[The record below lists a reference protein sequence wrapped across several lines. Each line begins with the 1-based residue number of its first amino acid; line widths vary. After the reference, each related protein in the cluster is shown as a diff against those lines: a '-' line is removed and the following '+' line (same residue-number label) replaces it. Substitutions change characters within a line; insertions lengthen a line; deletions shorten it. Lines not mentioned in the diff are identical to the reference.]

1 MSVGEDFRTVERLEE
16 YKAAGMTIYLPQSAG
31 AYNGE
36 AWSISDAKMM
46 MDRAQEAGLDKVIL
60 TDGRIQGYSMIE
72 GGLIGEGKKFA
83 TEEALDNQI
92 AKFMANYRNHP
103 VFYGVML
110 GDEPRW
116 YHFESYGQ
124 VYRSIKRVCPE
135 AFVQCNLNPCVTN
148 ANTDWYPEL
157 DEDTTGWTNEEII
170 AAKYKKYLSTFLD
183 ETGAD
188 YFMYD
193 QYPLKDYSEGKNTA
207 IYREYIL
214 GLQVAAELAT
224 ERGVK
229 FYNVTQTMRMRE
241 NVTTSDP
248 LLGRFMDEQDARWL
262 NNMLLGFGVKE
273 IAYFTYWTKQ
283 GNTTNTYFD
292 DNGSF
297 VNRDGTLTD
306 LYYIMKEIMAE
317 NQLLA
322 PTILNYEYSTSN
334 LYTAAGYSAPT
345 YVTHAKEGEAFKKV
359 QSVST
364 DREVALVTELYDDE
378 KDLYMYMVMNATD
391 PDSTTQT
398 QSVTV
403 DFADEYT
410 HAVLF
415 VNGERSVVELGAN
428 GVYTFTQVAGDATYV
443 IPYTE

>member
-1 MSVGEDFRTVERLEE
+1 
-16 YKAAGMTIYLPQSAG
+16 MTIYLPQSAG
-31 AYNGE
+31 AYGGS
-36 AWSISDAKMM
+36 AWSISDAKMA
-46 MDRAQEAGLDKVIL
+46 MDNALAAGIDKVIL
-60 TDGRIQGYSMIE
+60 TDTRIQEYSMIE

-83 TEEALDNQI
+83 DEDALDNQI
-92 AKFMANYRNHP
+92 AKFMANYRNHAA
-103 VFYGVML
+103 FYGVML
-110 GDEPRW
+110 GDEPRY

-124 VYRSIKRVCPE
+124 VYRSIKRVCPT

-148 ANTDWYPEL
+148 ASTDWYPAL
-157 DEDTTGWTNEEII
+157 DVDTTGWTNEEII
-170 AAKYKKYLSTFLD
+170 AAKFEKYLTMFLD
-183 ETGAD
+183 ATGAD

-193 QYPLKDYSEGKNTA
+193 QYPFKDYSMGKNIA

-214 GLQVAAELAT
+214 GLQVAAKLAA

-229 FYNVTQTMRMRE
+229 FYMVTQTMRMVE
-241 NVTTSDP
+241 NLGTENELV
-248 LLGRFMDEQDARWL
+248 GRFMDEQDARWL
-262 NNMLLGFGVKE
+262 NNTLLGFGVKE

-283 GNTTNTYFD
+283 GNTTSTYFY

-306 LYYIMKEIMAE
+306 LYYIMQEIMAE
-317 NQLLA
+317 DQLLA

-345 YVTHAKEGEAFKKV
+345 YVTHAQEGEAFKKV

-391 PDSTTQT
+391 PDGTTKTQT
-398 QSVTV
+398 VTV

-428 GVYTFTQVAGDATYV
+428 GVYTFTHVAGDATYV

>member
-1 MSVGEDFRTVERLEE
+1 
-16 YKAAGMTIYLPQSAG
+16 MTIYLPQSAG
-31 AYNGE
+31 NYNGGD
-36 AWSISDAKMM
+36 WVTSNAKLM
-46 MDRAQEAGLDKVIL
+46 MDRAYSAGIYKVIL
-60 TDGRIQGYSMIE
+60 TDNRIQNLSMTE
-72 GGLIGEGKKFA
+72 GGLIGEGKKFS
-83 TEEALDNQI
+83 TEAALDNQI
-92 AKFMANYRNHP
+92 AKFMANYRNHA

-148 ANTDWYPEL
+148 ANTDWYPAL
-157 DEDTTGWTNEEII
+157 DEDTTGWSNEQII

-193 QYPLKDYSEGKNTA
+193 QYPFKDYAMGKNTA

-229 FYNVTQTMRMRE
+229 FFNVTQTMRMVE
-241 NVTTSDP
+241 NLGTENELV
-248 LLGRFMDEQDARWL
+248 GRFMDEQDARWV

-283 GNTTNTYFD
+283 GNTTSTYFY

-297 VNRDGTLTD
+297 VNRDGTLTP
-306 LYYIMKEIMAE
+306 LYYIMQEIMAE
-317 NQLLA
+317 DQLLA

-364 DREVALVTELYDDE
+364 DREVALVTELYDRE

-391 PDSTTQT
+391 PDGSSASQA
-398 QSVTV
+398 VTV

-415 VNGERSVVELGAN
+415 VNGERSIVELGAN
-428 GVYTFTQVAGDATYV
+428 GVYTFTQIPGNATYV
-443 IPYTE
+443 IPYKA

>member
-31 AYNGE
+31 AYGGE
-36 AWSISDAKMM
+36 AWSISEAKKA
-46 MDRAQEAGLDKVIL
+46 MDNALAAGIDKVIL
-60 TDGRIQGYSMIE
+60 TDTRIQEYSMIE

-83 TEEALDNQI
+83 TEAALDNQI
-92 AKFMANYRNHP
+92 AKFMANYRSHAA
-103 VFYGVML
+103 FYGVML
-110 GDEPRW
+110 GDEPR
-116 YHFESYGQ
+116 YYQFESYGQ

-148 ANTDWYPEL
+148 ASTDWYPDL
-157 DEDTTGWTNEEII
+157 DVDTTGWTNEEII
-170 AAKYKKYLSTFLD
+170 AAKFEKYLTMFLD
-183 ETGAD
+183 ATDAD

-193 QYPLKDYSEGKNTA
+193 QYPFKDYSMGKNTA

-214 GLQVAAELAT
+214 GLQVAAKLAA

-229 FYNVTQTMRMRE
+229 FYIVTQTMRMVE
-241 NVTTSDP
+241 N
-248 LLGRFMDEQDARWL
+248 LGTENELVGRYMDEQDARWL

-283 GNTTNTYFD
+283 GNTTSTYFY

-306 LYYIMKEIMAE
+306 LYYIMQEVMAE
-317 NQLLA
+317 NQQLA

-345 YVTHAKEGEAFKKV
+345 YVTHAQEGEAFKKV
-359 QSVST
+359 ESVST
-364 DREVALVTELYDDE
+364 NREVALVTELYDDE

-391 PDSTTQT
+391 PDGTTKT

-428 GVYTFTQVAGDATYV
+428 GVYTFTHVAGDATYV